1 MVPKEIGGNMAPTL
15 FTKHRVLIIS
25 LLVIAV
31 IVIPIF
37 YFVYTSIER
46 AGKTQVTLIALPED
60 ASLSIDG
67 KPTNSGTI
75 YLKPGSY
82 TIKGEKSGFTTYE
95 HKEVIESDNK
105 TVAIILNPVS
115 DEAKRWVEQNQGKY
129 LETEGKAGLA
139 ANQEGEAF
147 RKENPIVNDLP
158 YSNYLYTIAYQND
171 SSDPSGNSI
180 VVTIDAPSGYRNAA
194 VRQIRSLGYDPATLK
209 IQFRN
214 YESPF

>member
-1 MVPKEIGGNMAPTL
+1 MTPTL
-15 FTKHRVLIIS
+15 FTRHRILIIS

-31 IVIPIF
+31 IVIPVF

-60 ASLSIDG
+60 ASLTIDG
-67 KPTNSGTI
+67 KPTGPGTL

-82 TIKGEKSGFTTYE
+82 TIKGEKNGFTTYE
-95 HKEVIESDNK
+95 HREVIENDNRTI
-105 TVAIILNPVS
+105 TVVLNPVS
-115 DEAKRWVEQNQGKY
+115 DEAKKWTQQNQTKY
-129 LETEGKAGLA
+129 LEIEGKAGLA

-158 YSNYLYTIAYQND
+158 YSNYLYTIGYQND
-171 SSDPSGNSI
+171 NSDPSGNSI
-180 VVTIDAPSGYRNAA
+180 IVTIDAPSGYRNAA
-194 VRQIRSLGYDPATLK
+194 VRQIRALGYDPATLK
-209 IQFRN
+209 IEFRN